1 MKPAVDLSQ
10 LTVVVPTVSRPLFVL
25 RQFEYWRTSNAQILI
40 LDGASAPIS
49 IPQALKSN
57 NIRYVHTGTS
67 LNHRLSSAQAY
78 IHTKYCIWLPDDEFY
93 LPSGLRSAIEKLE
106 SDMGLL
112 GCSGRALYF
121 FVDQGRFMTKR
132 AYELEKSFP
141 PYPLSASQRFNC
153 DLPPN
158 KTHKAVFTMFRTA
171 DWNAIFR
178 RAYSV
183 RFNYPYVYERLLN
196 LKRSS
201 LGRTEV
207 IEELFLMRSME
218 NPPITTPDLVRDSG
232 ITFVDWATN
241 PQFSEEVSRYRQN
254 VVEIILESGLNVAE
268 AHALEMELFA
278 ASIEYQRSKLSRS
291 KRSPTKQVGAL
302 VMRFSPKCLRL
313 LAKRRLPTKFL
324 RFTGWGGCDLDTM
337 CSELQNQGI
346 HFSRPEFERVRDL
359 TLKLDR
365 QTQQKERIFRGIGS
379 H

>member
-1 MKPAVDLSQ
+1 MKPAIDLSQ
-10 LTVVVPTVSRPLFVL
+10 LTVVIPTVSRPQFVI
-25 RQFEYWRTSNAQILI
+25 RQFEYWRSTNAQILI

-49 IPQALKSN
+49 IPIALKSN
-57 NIRYVHTGTS
+57 NIRYIHTGTS
-67 LNHRLSSAQAY
+67 LNHRLSSAHQY
-78 IHTKYCIWLPDDEFY
+78 IYTKYCIWLPDDDFY

-106 SDMGLL
+106 SDTGLL
-112 GCSGRALYF
+112 GCSGRTLYF
-121 FVDQGRFMTKR
+121 FVDQGRFMTKT

-141 PYPLSASQRFNC
+141 PNPLSASQRFNC
-153 DLPPN
+153 DLPPS

-178 RAYSV
+178 TAYSV

-232 ITFVDWATN
+232 ITFVNWATN
-241 PQFSEEVSRYRQN
+241 PQFSEEVIRYRQS
-254 VVEIILESGLNVAE
+254 VFEIILESGLNEVE
-268 AHALEMELFA
+268 AHDLELELFA
-278 ASIEYQRSKLSRS
+278 ASIEYQRAKLGRS
-291 KRSPTKQVGAL
+291 KRSPTKQLGAL
-302 VMRFSPKCLRL
+302 VMRCSPRWLRL
-313 LAKRRLPTKFL
+313 FAKRRLPTKLL

-337 CSELQNQGI
+337 CSELQSQGT

-359 TLKLDR
+359 SLKLDR
-365 QTQQKERIFRGIGS
+365 QIQENERVFRGIRR